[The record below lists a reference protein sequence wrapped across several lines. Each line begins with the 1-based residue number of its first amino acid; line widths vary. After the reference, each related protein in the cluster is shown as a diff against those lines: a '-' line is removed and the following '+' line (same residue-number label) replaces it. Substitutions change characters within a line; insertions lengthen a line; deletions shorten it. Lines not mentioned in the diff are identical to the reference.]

1 MPVFNRMR
9 QKHFNTVTKKDG
21 SCIYLYGE
29 VMTKKNQSSL
39 FLFTDMADRQWG
51 TLIGTQNSDNLSLL

>member
-1 MPVFNRMR
+1 MEIFC
-9 QKHFNTVTKKDG
+9 TKREG

-29 VMTKKNQSSL
+29 VMTKKNQSFL

-51 TLIGTQNSDNLSLL
+51 TLISTQNFDNLSLL